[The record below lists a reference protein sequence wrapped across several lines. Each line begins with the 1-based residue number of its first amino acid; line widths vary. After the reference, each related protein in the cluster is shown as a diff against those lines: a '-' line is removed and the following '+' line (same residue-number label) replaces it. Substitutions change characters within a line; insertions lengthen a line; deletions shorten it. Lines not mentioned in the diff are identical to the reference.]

1 MKPDSSTMSTNFDRP
16 KLLLFKFLA
25 HQIHP
30 FAYAVNTFLRPA
42 LDDCIALIR
51 TNPQDTFNVLL
62 SLTQTF
68 TRFAPESELI
78 YDDIQQF
85 AIQLKDAIDQC
96 FTCLDPNTIQQSSEL
111 LESTHQS
118 LSEIIQQQNAGN
130 TTYTNMYKNMSAV
143 LTNLEKINSLPL
155 EMQKIDNRIPSQKIN
170 RQETIMNVNG
180 RTDSSLIHNEYTNR
194 NSSIASNRT
203 ITPPPGIPQIQ
214 MNKPS
219 VIIPP
224 ITANP
229 NLLSRL
235 SQNTVLPP
243 PTPLMNQMKTLSI
256 SSTPVPTTTLSS
268 RPVSTISYL
277 GEYEVVDTN
286 TQPTKKPTIGI
297 ASFPPRQ
304 NASLFPHIPSINDK
318 SLTTS
323 TTISKPN
330 TINDHYITS
339 PINELMKVDHGWP
352 QSKPNTINDHHLT
365 SPINEL
371 MKVGQG
377 WLQSKSNN
385 NNKTEIINQQPRA
398 TPTPISS
405 HDSSFRS
412 MNMSGLRTASATP
425 SIHENTDDDRKENIQ
440 RQAFATAHFA
450 VPKPVHTDW
459 QPPKDNRS
467 TVSEQSSLSQ
477 TKSSVRAHITEE
489 YIQEFGNKQGRPA
502 LCGELSMTF
511 GTPQNGPQST
521 CLPIGV
527 GLSYD
532 ELTLLSCDVHRSA
545 QHVRL
550 FDIQSGRLKHTIT
563 SNQHMRLH
571 RPGAVMSNTRNNI
584 LIVERDSIYIT
595 ETDGRLIQTLGHR
608 NIKQLYGIASFRD
621 RYVLT
626 IDSKTIDSQSGE
638 TCRVLLFDPNSNKLV
653 FEQNITINQQSENIL
668 MEQYTHHIQ
677 GKIIPESMSKP
688 RFLAVHND
696 DIYIADLGR
705 SLIYGTTLR
714 NQFDLTSTTV
724 FGGHGRTVG
733 EMNEP
738 SGLFIDSGGNI
749 ISADSKNDR
758 IQLFASNGQYKTTFK
773 LNERI
778 KRPSGICSNRDGTQ
792 FYVSCYLGGCVR
804 AFNVGY

>member
-180 RTDSSLIHNEYTNR
+180 RTGEVIIIVDSSLIHNEYTNR
-194 NSSIASNRT
+194 NSSIPSNRT

-256 SSTPVPTTTLSS
+256 SSTPVPTTALSS

-318 SLTTS
+318 SLSTS

-330 TINDHYITS
+330 TVNDHYITS
-339 PINELMKVDHGWP
+339 PINELMKVDH
-352 QSKPNTINDHHLT
+352 
-365 SPINEL
+365 
-371 MKVGQG
+371 G

-425 SIHENTDDDRKENIQ
+425 S
-440 RQAFATAHFA
+440 
-450 VPKPVHTDW
+450 
-459 QPPKDNRS
+459 
-467 TVSEQSSLSQ
+467 
-477 TKSSVRAHITEE
+477 
-489 YIQEFGNKQGRPA
+489 
-502 LCGELSMTF
+502 M
-511 GTPQNGPQST
+511 
-521 CLPIGV
+521 
-527 GLSYD
+527 
-532 ELTLLSCDVHRSA
+532 
-545 QHVRL
+545 
-550 FDIQSGRLKHTIT
+550 
-563 SNQHMRLH
+563 
-571 RPGAVMSNTRNNI
+571 
-584 LIVERDSIYIT
+584 
-595 ETDGRLIQTLGHR
+595 
-608 NIKQLYGIASFRD
+608 
-621 RYVLT
+621 
-626 IDSKTIDSQSGE
+626 
-638 TCRVLLFDPNSNKLV
+638 
-653 FEQNITINQQSENIL
+653 
-668 MEQYTHHIQ
+668 
-677 GKIIPESMSKP
+677 
-688 RFLAVHND
+688 
-696 DIYIADLGR
+696 
-705 SLIYGTTLR
+705 
-714 NQFDLTSTTV
+714 
-724 FGGHGRTVG
+724 
-733 EMNEP
+733 
-738 SGLFIDSGGNI
+738 
-749 ISADSKNDR
+749 
-758 IQLFASNGQYKTTFK
+758 
-773 LNERI
+773 
-778 KRPSGICSNRDGTQ
+778 
-792 FYVSCYLGGCVR
+792 
-804 AFNVGY
+804 